1 MAHYEFNGTLSQCL
15 ASIDEYLGAKDLGC
29 KTKIVI
35 DIDNGKNE
43 STERK
48 NRGSKADHPGQ

>member
-1 MAHYEFNGTLSQCL
+1 MAHYEFNGTLLKCL
-15 ASIDEYLGAKDLGC
+15 ADIDEHIPIKHLGY
-29 KTKIVI
+29 KTRIVI